1 MHGAGAVAI
10 AATCAGRTLVCRDDA
25 ALQRA
30 LCWHKLEQPGLSPF
44 PTVAGDDRSARTP
57 FSRPPF
63 PVFPRYLF
71 VALDLELQRW
81 RRINGTFGIRYLVCQ
96 GNRPL
101 ATPNG
106 VVEALLQS
114 SNSEG
119 RLIAAEDDLAPG
131 KSVRVVTG
139 SFAGLTGVVQRLDG
153 AKRVKLLLEILGVAR
168 AASTLRKTVTP
179 V

>member
-1 MHGAGAVAI
+1 MAP
-10 AATCAGRTLVCRDDA
+10 
-25 ALQRA
+25 
-30 LCWHKLEQPGLSPF
+30 EPSP
-44 PTVAGDDRSARTP
+44 
-57 FSRPPF
+57 SRPLAPGERWYVAMTLPYKERYAGINLSNQGYRHF
-63 PVFPRYLF
+63 LPLQATTVRHGRHFRDRLSPVFPRYLF

-114 SNSEG
+114 SDSEG
-119 RLIAAEDDLAPG
+119 RLIAAEDDLTPG